1 MDLGGYL
8 RLFRRRWRMVL
19 AALLVG
25 VGLALTV
32 TLTTP
37 ASYRAQ
43 AEVFVTLRDSTV
55 SNATAYQG
63 NLFSQ
68 DRVKSYAQIVDS
80 PVVTGPVVRS
90 LQLNLSPAQLGA
102 RVTATVPTGTVL
114 IDIAVTD
121 GSPARARDL
130 TDAVA
135 AQFGRVVS
143 GLETAP
149 GQPSRVSITVIRP
162 AALPTRPI
170 APRPSLNLG
179 LGLLGGLVI
188 GAAAAVLREVL
199 DTTVK
204 TSEDLSTLTGSAA
217 LGEIDFDADT
227 PAQPLVPPHDH
238 RSKRL
243 EAFRV
248 LRTNLRYLD
257 VDNPPRAVVFTSSV
271 VAEGKSTTVCNLG
284 ITLAA
289 AGVRVVLLEGDLRR
303 PRIADYMG
311 LEGSVGLTDVLVG
324 RSHLDQVLQPWG
336 DVPLSVLPSGQIP
349 PNPSELLGSAQM
361 GALLAELRSRA
372 DLVLVDAPPLL
383 PVTDAAVLASA
394 CDGAVLV
401 VRYGRA
407 TREQVGR
414 SLAALRNVD
423 ARLLGTVLSMVPGR
437 TRDRS
442 GYRYGYYDD
451 PVDER
456 LARAR
461 GRFTTREFADR

>member
-1 MDLGGYL
+1 LP
-8 RLFRRRWRMVL
+8 L
-19 AALLVG
+19 AAVLVG
-25 VGLALTV
+25 VGLALTAS
-32 TLTTP
+32 LGTP
-37 ASYRAQ
+37 ARYRAQ
-43 AEVFVTLRDSTV
+43 AEVFVTLREGTANN
-55 SNATAYQG
+55 SNAYQG

-80 PVVTGPVVRS
+80 PVVTGPVVRTLGLS
-90 LQLNLSPAQLGA
+90 LTPAQLGGRISA
-102 RVTATVPTGTVL
+102 SVPTGTVL
-114 IDIAVTD
+114 IDIAVIDT
-121 GSPARARDL
+121 SPTQARDL

-143 GLETAP
+143 GLEAVGP
-149 GQPSRVSITVIRP
+149 GQASPVSVTVVRP
-162 AALPTRPI
+162 ATLPTRPV
-170 APRPSLNLG
+170 APRPKLNLA
-179 LGLLGGLVI
+179 LGLLGGLTI
-188 GAAAAVLREVL
+188 GAALAVLREVL
-199 DTTVK
+199 DTSVK

-217 LGEIDFDADT
+217 LGEIDFDAET
-227 PAQPLVPPHDH
+227 PTRPLVPQHDQ

-257 VDNPPRAVVFTSSV
+257 VDNPPKVVVFTSSV

-324 RSHLDQVLQPWG
+324 RNHLDQVLQPWG

-349 PNPSELLGSAQM
+349 PNPSELLGSTQM
-361 GALLAELRSRA
+361 ATLLAELRSRA

-401 VRYGRA
+401 VRHGRT

-437 TRDRS
+437 GR
-442 GYRYGYYDD
+442 GRYGYQYGYYYGPTDQG
-451 PVDER
+451 
-456 LARAR
+456 L
-461 GRFTTREFADR
+461 GRTGYHRRTPEMADL